1 MELHVSIAV
10 LLAALFHAS
19 WNSLIKGGKD
29 TLLDSMLI
37 SSIWIIICILAIPFL
52 PLPDVSSW
60 PYIAISVII
69 HVSYF
74 FLLATCYHTGELSRV
89 YPIIRGLPPL
99 IVSIVGFLI
108 LKENMSHA
116 GWIGVATISAGILT
130 LEINN
135 KTPSY
140 HVLLLSVITAILIA
154 TYTIIDGLGARLSGN
169 STSFLAWQALFQS
182 VIFTVIVSIIRSK
195 KQCINHAKQYW
206 KRGTIGG
213 ILSLSAYAIVLWAM
227 TKAPIAYVSALRE
240 TSVLFASI
248 IAILFL
254 SEPFKINRI
263 ISAILIIAGITI
275 MKIG

>member
-1 MELHVSIAV
+1 MAV

-37 SSIWIIICILAIPFL
+37 SSVWVVICIIAFPFL
-52 PLPDVSSW
+52 PLPDASSW
-60 PYIAISVII
+60 PYIAVSVII

-74 FLLATCYHTGELSRV
+74 FLLARCYHTGELSRV
-89 YPIIRGLPPL
+89 YPIVRGLPPL
-99 IVSIVGFLI
+99 IVAVISFLI
-108 LKENMSHA
+108 LKEDMSFE
-116 GWIGVATISAGILT
+116 GWLGVTTISAGILV
-130 LEINN
+130 LEIGN

-154 TYTIIDGLGARLSGN
+154 AYTVIDGLGARLSGN

-182 VIFTVIVSIIRSK
+182 IIFTGLVSTIRSK
-195 KQCINHAKQYW
+195 KQCFNHAKKYW
-206 KRGTIGG
+206 KRGIIGG
-213 ILSLSAYAIVLWAM
+213 VLSISAYAIVLWAI

-254 SEPFKINRI
+254 SEPLKTSRI
-263 ISAILIIAGITI
+263 VSAMLIVAGIVV